1 MTTLAPSTIGTARR
15 WSILALGVLAQ
26 AAQAVLVNGTAFLIP
41 TLHDRYGLGLA
52 QAGALAAAP
61 VLGVV
66 LTLVAWGAL
75 TDRIGERAVLTA
87 GLAIAAAATT
97 AAATSSTLPALGV
110 LLTVGGAAAAAAN
123 AASGRA
129 VVGWFPPHQRGL
141 AMGIRQM
148 SLPLGVAVA
157 ALCIPQLAR
166 DHGVGWALVFPAVV
180 CAVAAAACALGVL
193 DPPRPERR
201 QAAELGLLDNPYR
214 RSDVLQR
221 IHAAS
226 VLLVVPQYVVWT
238 YALVWLVTDRGWAE
252 SAAGLVITAA
262 QLSGGAG
269 RVAVGVWSDR
279 VGSRLRPLL
288 AVTVAVVASMAAL
301 AAVAATGS
309 PIAIAVLVV
318 ASVATVAPNGLAF
331 TAVAEIAGPFWGGRA
346 LGVQNTGQF
355 VAAAAVGPVF
365 GAVIGAVGFPI
376 AFALAAA
383 VPALAIPLV
392 PGDGEPPTHFS
403 KRGRF
408 GVRDRVRGRR
418 RSGRRPRW

>member
-1 MTTLAPSTIGTARR
+1 MVTIEPRTIGTARR

-41 TLHDRYGLGLA
+41 TLHDRYGMGLA
-52 QAGALAAAP
+52 QAGTLTSAP

-75 TDRIGERAVLTA
+75 TDRYGERAVLTG
-87 GLAIAAAATT
+87 GLGAAAA
-97 AAATSSTLPALGV
+97 AAAAAAASSTVPALGV
-110 LLTVGGAAAAAAN
+110 LLVLAGAAAAAAN

-141 AMGIRQM
+141 AMGVRQM

-157 ALCIPQLAR
+157 ALCIPPLAR
-166 DHGVGWALVFPAVV
+166 DHGIGWALAFPAAV
-180 CAVAAAACALGVL
+180 CAVAAVACAVGIL

-214 RSDVLQR
+214 RNRTLQR

-238 YALVWLVTDRGWAE
+238 FALVWLVTDRGWAE
-252 SAAGLVITAA
+252 SSAGLVITAA
-262 QLSGGAG
+262 QFLGGAG
-269 RVAVGVWSDR
+269 RVAVGAWSDR
-279 VGSRLRPLL
+279 VGSRMRPLR
-288 AVTVAVVASMAAL
+288 AVTVSVVASMAAL
-301 AAVAATGS
+301 ATITATGS
-309 PIAIAVLVV
+309 PAAILFLVI
-318 ASVATVAPNGLAF
+318 ASVTTVAPNGLAF
-331 TAVAEIAGPFWGGRA
+331 TAVAEIAGPYWSGRA

-355 VAAAAVGPVF
+355 VAATAVGPAF
-365 GAVIGAVGFPI
+365 GGLIGAVGFPL

-383 VPALAIPLV
+383 IPALAVPLV
-392 PGDGEPPTHFS
+392 PRDPTN
-403 KRGRF
+403 G
-408 GVRDRVRGRR
+408 
-418 RSGRRPRW
+418 